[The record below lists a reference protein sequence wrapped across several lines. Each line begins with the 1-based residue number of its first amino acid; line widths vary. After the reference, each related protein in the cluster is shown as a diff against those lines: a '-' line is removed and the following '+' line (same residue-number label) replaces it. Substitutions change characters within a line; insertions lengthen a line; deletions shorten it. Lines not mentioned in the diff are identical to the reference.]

1 MRQAGDGDA
10 LVLQPV
16 GDKMRRGL
24 AVDGGAH
31 GEDDFLHFRR
41 EDGVAENFHPEQNRE
56 LLTRLAGQTGGRYW
70 TPDDVAG
77 LPGEIRFSEAGI
89 TAWETLD
96 LWDMPILFFL
106 LFALKGAEWLRRR
119 HWGVV

>member
-1 MRQAGDGDA
+1 METGATTTEAGA
-10 LVLQPV
+10 YRAEVSAYV
-16 GDKMRRGL
+16 GEQSLGS
-24 AVDGGAH
+24 
-31 GEDDFLHFRR
+31 DFLHFRR

-56 LLTRLAGQTGGRYW
+56 LLARLAGQTGGRYW
-70 TPDDVAG
+70 TPADVAG

-106 LFALKGAEWLRRR
+106 LFALKGAEWLLRR